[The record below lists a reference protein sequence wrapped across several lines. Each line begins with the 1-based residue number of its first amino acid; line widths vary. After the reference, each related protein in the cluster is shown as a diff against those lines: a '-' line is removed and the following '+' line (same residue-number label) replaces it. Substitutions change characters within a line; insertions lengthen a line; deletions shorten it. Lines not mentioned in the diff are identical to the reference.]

1 MDNTEKAPEKADFSA
16 ENSPVQVITE
26 EKITD
31 VQPEQKQDEHVPHY
45 KRRERP
51 KGDTI
56 YCDARSMAVKIL
68 TRVERT
74 DAYLDKLIDFEIKTE
89 LLNDYD
95 KSLLNEICHGVIRW
109 MRRLDW
115 FLNGFYRGNWEKC
128 TPEIKNTLRV
138 ALYQILFLNK
148 IPDFA
153 AVNEAVEF
161 VKKISTQKHADV
173 VNGLLRTIIRTKE
186 ALVYPTREIDEIKYL
201 GIMQSHPNW
210 MVKRWIQR
218 FGFDEAEKLAE
229 SNNKRP
235 ILTLRVNTLKTNK
248 NEVVKRLEER
258 QMTVRTCRHINY
270 FITLRLMSK
279 IYLDEDFRDGFYTV
293 QDESAGL
300 PSLLLNPSENDVV
313 LDMCAAP
320 GGKATHMAQMM
331 KNCGK
336 IYAVD
341 KYDAKV
347 RVMQKNAERLGVT
360 NIEFIQDDNRSPQNE
375 IFQGRNFDKVLLD
388 APCSGLGVLSKKP
401 EIRWKREPEDVL
413 ELTNLQKELL
423 ENASKLVKEGG
434 VIVYSTCSTEQ
445 EENMDVINDFL
456 EKHPEFSL
464 DDASKFVDR
473 VLVNEKGCVETF
485 PHRHGIDGSFAARLV
500 RAGQNV

>member
-1 MDNTEKAPEKADFSA
+1 MDEKTPNNSPENTEPQPINTAETATETAEK
-16 ENSPVQVITE
+16 PVSEVKIE
-26 EKITD
+26 ET
-31 VQPEQKQDEHVPHY
+31 KQHTG
-45 KRRERP
+45 RRERP

-56 YCDARSMAVKIL
+56 YSDARSLAVKIL

-74 DAYLDKLIDFEIKTE
+74 DSYLDKLIDYEIKHE

-138 ALYQILFLNK
+138 ALYQILFLSK

-161 VKKISTQKHADV
+161 VKKISTQRHADV
-173 VNGLLRTIIRTKE
+173 VNGLLRTIIRTKNE
-186 ALVYPTREIDEIKYL
+186 LVYPTREIDEVKYL

-218 FGFDEAEKLAE
+218 FGFDEAQLLAE

-235 ILTLRVNTLKTNK
+235 ILTLRINTLKSSK
-248 NEVVKRLEER
+248 QDVLKRFEER
-258 QMTVRTCRHINY
+258 SIVYRTCRYIDY
-270 FITLRLMSK
+270 FVTLRLMSK
-279 IYLDEDFRDGFYTV
+279 IYLDEDFKNGFYTV

-300 PSLLLNPSENDVV
+300 ASLLLDPKESDVI

-320 GGKATHMAQMM
+320 GGKSTHIAQLLGS
-331 KNCGK
+331 KGK
-336 IYAVD
+336 VYAVD
-341 KYDAKV
+341 KYEVKIK
-347 RVMQKNAERLGVT
+347 MMKENAERLGVT
-360 NIEFIQDDNRSPQNE
+360 NVEFIHDDANDFQNE
-375 IFQGRNFDKVLLD
+375 ALKNIKFDKILLD

-401 EIRWKREPEDVL
+401 EIRWKREIEDIMAIV
-413 ELTNLQKELL
+413 EVQKKMLN
-423 ENASKLVKEGG
+423 NAVKYLKPGG
-434 VIVYSTCSTEQ
+434 VIVYSTCTTEI
-445 EENMDVINDFL
+445 EENMDVVKDFL
-456 EKHPEFSL
+456 EKNPDFRIDNAAQYVNKE
-464 DDASKFVDR
+464 
-473 VLVNEKGCVETF
+473 LVNAEGCIETF
-485 PHRHGIDGSFAARLV
+485 PHKHGIDGSFAVRLV
-500 RAGQNV
+500 RQS